1 MFTVDNRNCWL
12 SSIDQFFAKEKYT
25 TGFTQTEASNLSST
39 PTDFFFQSLCQGSH
53 FPKSSVLF
61 WTHALCVLCR
71 NDLHPQGM
79 KGHDWDLSSDLWPLL
94 TETSEII
101 YNVLSACD
109 WMWVEVHIYFS
120 VLNMQCSRVTWSH
133 LQWKILALTTQSML
147 KILPANSR
155 STFRCLLKIKALLV
169 IVQ

>member
-1 MFTVDNRNCWL
+1 MLTVDNRNCWL
-12 SSIDQFFAKEKYT
+12 SSIDQFLQKKN
-25 TGFTQTEASNLSST
+25 TQQVSHELKHLTSVPPPLI
-39 PTDFFFQSLCQGSH
+39 FFSVPLPKGSH

-101 YNVLSACD
+101 YNVLSACE

-133 LQWKILALTTQSML
+133 LKWKILALTTQSML

-155 STFRCLLKIKALLV
+155 STSSLLLYNS
-169 IVQ
+169 